1 MVDMIHSRHSVGG
14 SGPRRRDAAPAS
26 LMDPHKMCTDRD
38 RTGGANCEGVEVLLD
53 AGNAIDGCVDG
64 ADAVLCSG
72 RASE

>member
-1 MVDMIHSRHSVGG
+1 
-14 SGPRRRDAAPAS
+14 
-26 LMDPHKMCTDRD
+26 MDPHKVCTDRD